1 MILIKIGIILMMV
14 IICFYV
20 FRSVFSFLSSIAEV
34 TDTVN
39 AAIDTS
45 MKKRKS
51 YKGTQKKLSR
61 QGIMFRF
68 ENYDMKPSQY
78 LTFRLFVGL
87 IVGLAPLLI
96 YERFS
101 VILFAI
107 CFAVGFFGLDFYFQS
122 KNKSDNKKM
131 LHDLFNIYV
140 TLKIQ
145 LSSNIYITNSLQ
157 SCREVVIN
165 KRLRKALD
173 ELIANLSDRTKTYM
187 ESVEFFRN
195 RFNSEEINNFC
206 MFLRSY
212 GKYGISEKYL
222 ADIMSEISEISM
234 AATLQDEHA
243 IETKSNLINFLFFA
257 CVIAVV
263 IFGAFSMIKNINIF

>member
-1 MILIKIGIILMMV
+1 MIFIKIGIVVMMG
-14 IICFYV
+14 IICFHV
-20 FRSVFSFLSSIAEV
+20 FRSIFAFLNSIAEV

-39 AAIDTS
+39 AAIDDS
-45 MKKRKS
+45 MKKRKT
-51 YKGTQKKLSR
+51 YKGAQKKLSR

-68 ENYDMKPSQY
+68 DNYDMTPSQY
-78 LTFRLFVGL
+78 LIFRLFIGL
-87 IVGLAPLLI
+87 IGGV
-96 YERFS
+96 FS
-101 VILFAI
+101 VLITGDFSVFFFAI
-107 CFAVGFFGLDFYFQS
+107 FFVAGFFVLDFYFQS
-122 KNKSDNKKM
+122 KNKSDNKEM

-145 LSSNIYITNSLQ
+145 LSSNIYINNSLQ
-157 SCREVVIN
+157 SCREVITN
-165 KRLRKALD
+165 KRLMKALD
-173 ELIANLSDRTKTYM
+173 ELIANLSDRTKTYL

-222 ADIMSEISEISM
+222 ADIMAEISEISM

-243 IETKSNLINFLFFA
+243 VETKSSLINFLFFS

-263 IFGAFSMIKNINIF
+263 VFGAFAMIKDINIF